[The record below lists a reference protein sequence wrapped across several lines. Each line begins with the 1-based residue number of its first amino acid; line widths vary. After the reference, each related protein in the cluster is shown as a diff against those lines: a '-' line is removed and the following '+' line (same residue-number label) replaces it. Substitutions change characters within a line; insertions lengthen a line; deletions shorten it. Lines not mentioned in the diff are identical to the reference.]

1 MNGRERFVRVMEY
14 QPVDRIP
21 NWEAGVWGQN
31 ITLWEKQGL
40 NQFDIHWDWF
50 TGAQRYNMDAREF
63 AEVNFGM
70 MPAFEPEVIS
80 RDERHELIRD
90 SEGRIRRALIEGMEH
105 GTRASMDEF
114 ISFPVENAADFREL
128 KKRFEVNLASRYP
141 AMWRDIRLPGWKAR
155 EHVLILGRNCA
166 TAGFYWRARDW
177 MGTVNLSYAFYDQ
190 PELIEEMMEFIADF
204 TMEVARPVLET
215 GIAPEYVM
223 IAEDMSM
230 KNGPLLSP
238 AHYRRFILPHMRR
251 MTEFFKAYGVKY
263 VGVDTDGDCDALIP
277 LLLECGVDMIWP
289 IERVCMDPL
298 ALRAKYGRDL
308 RLWGGVDKRELA
320 KGPAA
325 IDAHLKSLLPL
336 IGEGGFIPTV
346 DHVVSPDVS
355 LANFEYYMQQKHKLL
370 RGEL

>member
-1 MNGRERFVRVMEY
+1 MNGIERFINVMEY
-14 QPVDRIP
+14 RPVDYVP

-31 ITLWEKQGL
+31 ITLWEQQGL
-40 NQFDIHWDWF
+40 NQYSIHWDWF
-50 TGAQRYNMDAREF
+50 TGEERYHMDAREYVD
-63 AEVNFGM
+63 VNFGM
-70 MPAFEPEVIS
+70 MPAFEYEVLS
-80 RDERHELIRD
+80 RDERYELIRD
-90 SEGRIRRALIEGMEH
+90 SEGRVRRALIEGMEH

-114 ISFPVENAADFREL
+114 ISFAVEDVADFRKL
-128 KKRFEVNLASRYP
+128 KKRYVANLAGRYP

-155 EHVLILGRNCA
+155 EHVLILGRNCS
-166 TAGFYWRARDW
+166 TGGFYWRARDW

-190 PELIEEMMEFIADF
+190 PELVHEMMEFIADF

-223 IAEDMSM
+223 ISEDMSM

-238 AHYRRFILPHMRR
+238 AHYREFIMPHMRR
-251 MTEFFKAYGVKY
+251 MTEFFKRYGVKY

-298 ALRAKYGRDL
+298 ELRRKYGRDL

-325 IDAHLKSLLPL
+325 IDEHLKTLVPL
-336 IGEGGFIPTV
+336 VADGGFIPTV

-355 LANFEYYMQQKHKLL
+355 LSNFEYYITQKMKLL
-370 RGEL
+370 KDLL